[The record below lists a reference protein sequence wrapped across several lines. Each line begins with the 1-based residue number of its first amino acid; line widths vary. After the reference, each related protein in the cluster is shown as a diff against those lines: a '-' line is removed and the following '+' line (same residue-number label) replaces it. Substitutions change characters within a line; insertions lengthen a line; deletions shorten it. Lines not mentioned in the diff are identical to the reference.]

1 MALNHK
7 YEAHKVEVEL
17 RRWGTNV
24 TVYRPK
30 RDRFHEDHYDQGEVL
45 GTFIGLYHESN
56 ESVIGAATLMGMT
69 SATTRYEKIP
79 MVMCLMRDIPSEEMR
94 VGDIVEVNGKQ
105 YQFNGLTDPEDLHE
119 VADITLAVLDDGGYV

>member
-1 MALNHK
+1 MAYNVAF
-7 YEAHKVEVEL
+7 EEHKVEVEL
-17 RRWGTNV
+17 MRWGTEV

-30 RDRFHEDHYDQGEVL
+30 RDRFHEDHLERGHIL
-45 GTFIGLYHESN
+45 CRFTGLYHETN
-56 ESVIGAATLMGMT
+56 ESVIGAATLMGMA

-79 MVMCLMRDIPSEEMR
+79 MVLCLMRDLPQEEMR

-105 YQFNGLTDPEDLHE
+105 YQFNGLTDIMDLHK